1 MGKKKH
7 QQEQWQRNRM
17 NRKTNEPDLRGGG
30 MKESKKEKQMN
41 LPTRPKPKK
50 PITASEQEAEHTT
63 PKKTHHSQWTRS
75 WTHNTQKNPAL
86 QGSKGS
92 ANNPRRDE
100 SNGKPHH

>member
-1 MGKKKH
+1 
-7 QQEQWQRNRM
+7 M

-63 PKKTHHSQWTRS
+63 PKKTQPSKAQKEAPT
-75 WTHNTQKNPAL
+75 TQGAMR
-86 QGSKGS
+86 
-92 ANNPRRDE
+92 AME
-100 SNGKPHH
+100 SRTIK